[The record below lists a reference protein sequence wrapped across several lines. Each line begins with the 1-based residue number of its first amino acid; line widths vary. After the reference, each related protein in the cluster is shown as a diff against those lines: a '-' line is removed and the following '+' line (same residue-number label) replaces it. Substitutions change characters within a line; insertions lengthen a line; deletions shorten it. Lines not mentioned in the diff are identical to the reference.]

1 MSPLPLES
9 IRQAVSSG
17 EFGRA
22 QLLWKECAAALAEDL
37 SNGCLTEAR
46 LSEVRGLVEWSRMVV
61 LCERAHLQRRLNNL
75 HAAQEYEMPVPA
87 RTHRIVE
94 ASF

>member
-1 MSPLPLES
+1 MSQLPLES
-9 IRQAVSSG
+9 IRKAVSSG

-37 SNGCLTEAR
+37 SDGCLTEAR
-46 LSEVRGLVEWSRMVV
+46 LSEVRELVEWSAMVV

-75 HAAQEYEMPVPA
+75 HAAWEYEMPVPA
-87 RTHRIVE
+87 GTHRIVE